1 MKVLYWCEEK
11 CQILYHNG
19 LQILR
24 AMKRFSRKNSLVDS
38 AVPSGT
44 DISTCF
50 ELPVH
55 IRKRIS
61 EEGKVLYTKDMYHMT
76 IDTIIS
82 RLKKLYPQG
91 KFHSPDP
98 FCVLIA
104 TVLSQ
109 RTRDEVT
116 ERASEKLFSKYGKAS
131 ALAHANVKDI
141 EELIRE
147 VGFYRIKAPR
157 VKEIARIISNDFKG
171 KVPDEMEALLSLPG
185 VGRKTANCVL
195 VYGFGKDAIAVDT
208 HVHRISNRLGL
219 VGTKTPEETELK
231 LREVLPKKHWRSI
244 NELLVRFG
252 QETCRPVAP
261 RCGACILYELCPAE
275 IKNKRKS

>member
-1 MKVLYWCEEK
+1 
-11 CQILYHNG
+11 
-19 LQILR
+19 
-24 AMKRFSRKNSLVDS
+24 
-38 AVPSGT
+38 
-44 DISTCF
+44 
-50 ELPVH
+50 
-55 IRKRIS
+55 
-61 EEGKVLYTKDMYHMT
+61 MT
-76 IDTIIS
+76 INLIIS
-82 RLKKLYPQG
+82 RLKTRYPPG
-91 KFHSPDP
+91 KFNSRDP
-98 FCVLIA
+98 FRALIA

-116 ERASEKLFSKYGKAS
+116 ERASEKLFSKYGRAS
-131 ALAHANVKDI
+131 ALAQANVKDI

-171 KVPDEMEALLSLPG
+171 KVPDDIDTLLSLPG

-219 VGTKTPEETELK
+219 VSTKTPEETEIK
-231 LREVLPKKHWRSI
+231 LREVLPKKYWRHI

-252 QETCRPVAP
+252 QDICRPVAP
-261 RCGACILYELCPAE
+261 KCGACMLAELCPGRRQ
-275 IKNKRKS
+275 K

>member
-1 MKVLYWCEEK
+1 
-11 CQILYHNG
+11 
-19 LQILR
+19 
-24 AMKRFSRKNSLVDS
+24 
-38 AVPSGT
+38 
-44 DISTCF
+44 
-50 ELPVH
+50 
-55 IRKRIS
+55 
-61 EEGKVLYTKDMYHMT
+61 MT
-76 IDTIIS
+76 INIIIS
-82 RLKKLYPQG
+82 RLKNRYPPG

-98 FCVLIA
+98 FRALRA

-116 ERASEKLFSKYGKAS
+116 ERASEKLFSKYGTAS
-131 ALAHANVKDI
+131 ALAQADVKGI
-141 EELIRE
+141 EALIRE

-171 KVPDEMEALLSLPG
+171 KVPDDMEVLLSLPG

-219 VGTKTPEETELK
+219 VSTKTPEETEIK
-231 LREVLPKKHWRSI
+231 LREVLPKKHWRYI

-252 QETCRPVAP
+252 QDICRPVAP
-261 RCGACILYELCPAE
+261 RCGACALYELCPTG
-275 IKNKRKS
+275 IKNRRIV

>member
-1 MKVLYWCEEK
+1 
-11 CQILYHNG
+11 
-19 LQILR
+19 
-24 AMKRFSRKNSLVDS
+24 
-38 AVPSGT
+38 
-44 DISTCF
+44 
-50 ELPVH
+50 
-55 IRKRIS
+55 
-61 EEGKVLYTKDMYHMT
+61 MT
-76 IDTIIS
+76 IDLIIS
-82 RLKKLYPQG
+82 RLKKRYPPG

-98 FCVLIA
+98 FRVLIA

-116 ERASEKLFSKYGKAS
+116 EMASEKLFAKYGS
-131 ALAHANVKDI
+131 PGALAQADAEEI

-171 KVPDEMEALLSLPG
+171 KVPDVMDTLLSLPG

-219 VGTKTPEETELK
+219 VSTKTPEETEIK
-231 LREVLPKKHWRSI
+231 LREALPKRHWRHI

-252 QETCRPVAP
+252 QDICRPVAP
-261 RCGACILYELCPAE
+261 RCIACTLADLCPGRRQ
-275 IKNKRKS
+275 K

>member
-1 MKVLYWCEEK
+1 
-11 CQILYHNG
+11 
-19 LQILR
+19 
-24 AMKRFSRKNSLVDS
+24 
-38 AVPSGT
+38 
-44 DISTCF
+44 
-50 ELPVH
+50 
-55 IRKRIS
+55 
-61 EEGKVLYTKDMYHMT
+61 MT
-76 IDTIIS
+76 IDLIIS
-82 RLKKLYPQG
+82 RLKNRYPLG
-91 KFHSPDP
+91 KFNSRDP
-98 FCVLIA
+98 FRQLIA

-116 ERASEKLFSKYGKAS
+116 DRTSGKLFSKYGTPA
-131 ALAHANVKDI
+131 ALAHANVAEI

-171 KVPDEMEALLSLPG
+171 KVPDDMDTLLSLPG

-219 VGTKTPEETELK
+219 VSTKSPEETELK
-231 LREVLPKKHWRSI
+231 LREVLPKKHWRHI

-252 QETCRPVAP
+252 QDICRPVGP
-261 RCGACILYELCPAE
+261 KCGVCMLGELCPD
-275 IKNKRKS
+275 KRNDN

>member
-1 MKVLYWCEEK
+1 
-11 CQILYHNG
+11 
-19 LQILR
+19 
-24 AMKRFSRKNSLVDS
+24 
-38 AVPSGT
+38 
-44 DISTCF
+44 
-50 ELPVH
+50 
-55 IRKRIS
+55 
-61 EEGKVLYTKDMYHMT
+61 MT
-76 IDTIIS
+76 IDLIIS
-82 RLKKLYPQG
+82 RLKKRYPPG
-91 KFHSPDP
+91 KFHSSDP
-98 FCVLIA
+98 FRALIA

-131 ALAHANVKDI
+131 ALAHADVKDI
-141 EELIRE
+141 EALIRE

-171 KVPDEMEALLSLPG
+171 KVPDDMDTLLSLPG

-219 VGTKTPEETELK
+219 VSTKTPEETEIRLK
-231 LREVLPKKHWRSI
+231 EVLPKKYWRHI

-252 QETCRPVAP
+252 QDICRPVAP
-261 RCGACILYELCPAE
+261 RCSACTLADLCPDGRQ
-275 IKNKRKS
+275 K